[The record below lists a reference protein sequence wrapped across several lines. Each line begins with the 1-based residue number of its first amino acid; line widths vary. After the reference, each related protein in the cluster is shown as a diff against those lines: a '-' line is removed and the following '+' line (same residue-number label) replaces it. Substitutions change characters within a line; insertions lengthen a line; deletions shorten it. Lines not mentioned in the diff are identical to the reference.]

1 MTALAIQKVS
11 GFCPAGT
18 LGEIY
23 SRLEGGQ
30 PFEPAG
36 FAGECR
42 PEALKELAGLLP
54 GNSFRRVPRL
64 AKIALRAALEA
75 VDPSSGPGALIIS
88 TAYGSITDTFEFLDS
103 ILRDGAELASPTA
116 FSHSVANMAAAF
128 VSKYLR
134 VTGPCLTLTQPNLT
148 AALETASAL
157 LVSGQAASVLWGT
170 VSEASGLME
179 KIEKQSGLRPSL
191 LSDGAVFFRLSLPEP
206 KRREPRVVFNAGPAA
221 PPPEA
226 EFGASLAAALGPG
239 SLAVALRLALTS
251 LFFEKN
257 TERPAA
263 GFIINDRERLVV
275 SSGGA
280 ET

>member
-36 FAGECR
+36 FAGECH
-42 PEALKELAGLLP
+42 PAALKELAGLLP
-54 GNSFRRVPRL
+54 GNSLRRVPRL
-64 AKIALRAALEA
+64 AKIALRAALET
-75 VDPSSGPGALIIS
+75 VDSSSGPGALIIS
-88 TAYGSITDTFEFLDS
+88 TAYGSITGTFEFLDS
-103 ILRDGAELASPTA
+103 ILRDGVELASPTA

-128 VSKYLR
+128 VSQYLKI
-134 VTGPCLTLTQPNLT
+134 TGPCLTLTQPNLT

-157 LVSGQAASVLWGT
+157 LVSGQVASVLWGT
-170 VSEASGLME
+170 VSEASDLMA

-191 LSDGAVFFRLSLPEP
+191 LTDGAVFFRLSLPEP
-206 KRREPRVVFNAGPAA
+206 KKKEPWIVFNAEPAA
-221 PPPEA
+221 SPPGTG
-226 EFGASLAAALGPG
+226 FGACLTAALGPG
-239 SLAVALRLALTS
+239 SLAVALRLALAS

-257 TERPAA
+257 AERPAA
-263 GFIINDRERLVV
+263 GFTINDRERLVIGN
-275 SSGGA
+275 GGVV
-280 ET
+280 T